1 MSTYGQEQPAATIPS
16 TLPEIRTHVPLPHRA
31 GVMRKLLAFAGPGFL
46 IAVGYMDPGNWATD
60 LAAGSR
66 YNYSLLYVIVLSNL
80 LAILLQ
86 SLSIKLGVVSGL
98 DLAQACR
105 ERFGRGTAFGLWVLA
120 EVAITACDLA
130 EVIGSAIAL
139 QLLFHIPLL
148 IGVVI
153 TGFDV
158 LLLLLLENRGFRYI
172 EAIVVTLTA
181 TIGLC
186 FGLEILFSKPEFGLA
201 LKSMFVPDPVILQD
215 PLMLYIAIG
224 ILGATVM
231 PHNLYLH
238 SAIVQTRDYARTPE
252 GRREALRYC
261 NIDSAVALTVA
272 LFVNAAIL
280 VVAAATFYRA
290 GHHQVA
296 EIQDAYKLMSGLLG
310 VNAASGVFALALLA
324 SGQNSTL
331 TGTLAGQIVME
342 GFLRMRAKP
351 WVRRLIT
358 RLVALVPAVVVTAIA
373 GERGTAQLLIFS
385 QVVLSMQLSF
395 AVFPLVMFTSDR
407 KLMGEFVNPPWIKAL
422 SWATALLIAGL
433 NIWLL
438 AKTLL

>member
-1 MSTYGQEQPAATIPS
+1 MSIGGPQWRAEAVPPA
-16 TLPEIRTHVPLPHRA
+16 LPEVRSRIPLPLHG
-31 GVMRKLLAFAGPGFL
+31 GVMRKMMAFAGPGFL

-66 YNYSLLYVIVLSNL
+66 YNYTLLYVIVLSNL
-80 LAILLQ
+80 MAILLQ
-86 SLSIKLGVVSGL
+86 SLSIKLGVVSGR

-105 ERFGRGTAFGLWVLA
+105 ERFGPRTAFVLWLFA
-120 EVAITACDLA
+120 EVSIAACDLA

-139 QLLFHIPLL
+139 QLLFHIPLV
-148 IGVVI
+148 IGVVL

-172 EAIVVTLTA
+172 EAVVVTLTA
-181 TIGLC
+181 TIGIC
-186 FGLEILFSKPEFGLA
+186 FGLEILFSKPELGLA
-201 LKSMFVPDPVILQD
+201 LRAMFIPDPVILHD

-224 ILGATVM
+224 IMGATVM

-238 SAIVQTRDYARTPE
+238 SAIVQTRDYARTPQ

-261 NIDSAVALTVA
+261 NIDSAVALTIA
-272 LFVNAAIL
+272 LVVNAAIL
-280 VVAAATFYRA
+280 IVAAATFYRA
-290 GHHQVA
+290 GRHEVA

-310 VNAASGVFALALLA
+310 VTGASGIFALALLA

-342 GFLRMRAKP
+342 GFIHLKAKP

-358 RLVALVPAVVVTAIA
+358 RSVAIVPAVAVTAIA
-373 GERGTAQLLIFS
+373 GEGGTARLLILS

-395 AVFPLVMFTSDR
+395 AVIPLVMFTSDR
-407 KLMGEFVNPPWIKAL
+407 TLMGEFVNPAWLKVLAW
-422 SWATALLIAGL
+422 STALVIAGL
-433 NIWLL
+433 NMWLL
-438 AKTLL
+438 VQILH

>member
-1 MSTYGQEQPAATIPS
+1 MSEERQEWRAEAVAPP
-16 TLPEIRTHVPLPHRA
+16 LPEVRSRIPLPVGG
-31 GVMRKLLAFAGPGFL
+31 GVLRKLLAFAGPGFL

-66 YNYSLLYVIVLSNL
+66 YNYTLLYVIVLSNL
-80 LAILLQ
+80 MAVLLQ
-86 SLSIKLGVVSGL
+86 SLAIKLGVVSGR

-105 ERFGRGTAFGLWVLA
+105 ERFGQRTAFVLWLLA
-120 EVAITACDLA
+120 EVAIAACDLA

-139 QLLFHIPLL
+139 ELLFHIPLV

-158 LLLLLLENRGFRYI
+158 LLLLLLENKGFRYI

-181 TIGLC
+181 TIGVC
-186 FGLEILFSKPEFGLA
+186 FGLEILFSKPEWAPA
-201 LKSMFVPDPVILQD
+201 LKAMFVPDPVILHD

-252 GRREALRYC
+252 GRREALKYC
-261 NIDSAVALTVA
+261 NIDSAVALTIA

-280 VVAAATFYRA
+280 VVSAATFYRA
-290 GHHQVA
+290 GQHEVA

-310 VNAASGVFALALLA
+310 VTGASGIFALALLA

-342 GFLRMRAKP
+342 GFINLKAKP

-358 RLVALVPAVVVTAIA
+358 RLLAIAPAVVVTAIA
-373 GERGTAQLLIFS
+373 GESGTARLLILS

-395 AVFPLVMFTSDR
+395 AVVPLVMFTSD
-407 KLMGEFVNPPWIKAL
+407 KKMMGEFVNPPWLKAL
-422 SWATALLIAGL
+422 AWGTAALIAGL
-433 NIWLL
+433 NAWLL
-438 AKTLL
+438 VQMMR